1 MAGNSQRKGAI
12 RKDKK
17 GPTVGSGGQR
27 RKQLKGRG
35 PTPKASERDK
45 AAKRKRAAT
54 KSADKGARRPA
65 SGRGTASGRGKPSR
79 KRASGGPEYVVGRN
93 AVAEALAAGIPAT
106 ALYVA
111 ERIDN
116 DERVRDAVDSAN
128 EQSIS
133 VLEAPRIELDRL
145 ADGLTHQGVILQVP
159 PYEYAHADDLLA
171 RALDADETPLIVALD
186 HVTDPRNLGAVVR
199 SAAAFGAHGVL
210 VPERRAASMTASAWK
225 TASGA
230 AARVPVAQCTNL
242 ARALAAYRKAGLF
255 VVGLDAGAEVAIDE
269 VDAELPLV
277 LVTGAEGAGLS
288 RLVREGCDV
297 VAGIPIS
304 GDTESLNASV
314 AAGIGLYALAQRRAG

>member
-1 MAGNSQRKGAI
+1 MAGNSERKGAI
-12 RKDKK
+12 RKGKK

-35 PTPKASERDK
+35 PTPKAGERDK
-45 AAKRKRAAT
+45 HVAARRARSAAKGT
-54 KSADKGARRPA
+54 KTTRSTDKGGKRPSSAR
-65 SGRGTASGRGKPSR
+65 GRSSK
-79 KRASGGPEYVVGRN
+79 GGPEYVVGRN
-93 AVAEALAAGIPAT
+93 SVVDSLTAQIPAT

-111 ERIDN
+111 ERIDA
-116 DERVRDAVDSAN
+116 DERVRHAVDLAN
-128 EQSIS
+128 EQSLP

-145 ADGLTHQGVILQVP
+145 ADGLTHQGLILQVP
-159 PYEYAHADDLLA
+159 PYEYAHADDLLERAADA
-171 RALDADETPLIVALD
+171 RETPLIVALD

-210 VPERRAASMTASAWK
+210 VPDRRAASMTASAWK

-255 VVGLDAGAEVAIDE
+255 VVGLDANADTMIDE
-269 VDAELPLV
+269 VDADLPLV
-277 LVTGAEGAGLS
+277 LVIGAEGAGLS
-288 RLVREGCDV
+288 RLVRDGCDV

-304 GDTESLNASV
+304 GSTDSLNASV
-314 AAGIGLYALAQRRAG
+314 AAGIGLYALAQHRSA

>member
-12 RKDKK
+12 RKGKK

-45 AAKRKRAAT
+45 HVAARRARAAAKRSDGKAPA
-54 KSADKGARRPA
+54 KA
-65 SGRGTASGRGKPSR
+65 SGRSKPR
-79 KRASGGPEYVVGRN
+79 PKGGPEYVVGRN
-93 AVAEALAAGIPAT
+93 AVVESLTAQIPAT

-116 DERVRDAVDSAN
+116 DERVRQAVDLAN
-128 EQSIS
+128 EMALP

-145 ADGLTHQGVILQVP
+145 ADGPPHQGLVLQVP
-159 PYEYAHADDLLA
+159 PYEYAHPDDLVA
-171 RALDADETPLIVALD
+171 RAQDAGETPLVVALD

-210 VPERRAASMTASAWK
+210 VPERRAAGMTASAWK

-255 VVGLDAGAEVAIDE
+255 VVGLGADGDTTIDE
-269 VDAELPLV
+269 VDADLPLV
-277 LVTGAEGAGLS
+277 LVVGAEGAGLS

-297 VAGIPIS
+297 IAGIPMRA
-304 GDTESLNASV
+304 DTESLNASV
-314 AAGIGLYALAQRRAG
+314 ATGIALYSLAQRR

>member
-1 MAGNSQRKGAI
+1 MAGNSERKGAI
-12 RKDKK
+12 RKSKK
-17 GPTVGSGGQR
+17 GPSVGSGGQR

-45 AAKRKRAAT
+45 HPAARKARAAAKR
-54 KSADKGARRPA
+54 DEKGGKRPA
-65 SGRGTASGRGKPSR
+65 SGRGRSAK
-79 KRASGGPEYVVGRN
+79 GGPEYVVGRN
-93 AVAEALAAGIPAT
+93 SVVDSLTAQIPAT

-111 ERIDN
+111 ERIDT
-116 DERVRDAVDSAN
+116 DERVKHAVDLAN
-128 EQSIS
+128 EQALP

-145 ADGLTHQGVILQVP
+145 ADGLTHQGLILQVP
-159 PYEYAHADDLLA
+159 PYEYAHADDLVA
-171 RALDADETPLIVALD
+171 RAIDADETPLIVALD

-210 VPERRAASMTASAWK
+210 VPDRRAASMTASAWK

-255 VVGLDAGAEVAIDE
+255 VIGLDANAEMPIDQ
-269 VDAELPLV
+269 VDASLPLV
-277 LVTGAEGAGLS
+277 LVIGAEGAGLS

-304 GDTESLNASV
+304 GGTESLNASV
-314 AAGIGLYALAQRRAG
+314 AAGIGLYALAQRRS

>member
-12 RKDKK
+12 RKGKK

-45 AAKRKRAAT
+45 HVAARRARPAT
-54 KSADKGARRPA
+54 KGSDSKTSDKAA
-65 SGRGTASGRGKPSR
+65 GRGKPR
-79 KRASGGPEYVVGRN
+79 PRGGPEYVVGRN
-93 AVAEALAAGIPAT
+93 AVVESLTARIPAT

-116 DERVRDAVDSAN
+116 DERVRQAVDLAN
-128 EQSIS
+128 EIS
-133 VLEAPRIELDRL
+133 LPVLEAPRIELDRL
-145 ADGLTHQGVILQVP
+145 ADGPRHQGLVLQVP
-159 PYEYAHADDLLA
+159 PYEYAHPDDLVSRAHDA
-171 RALDADETPLIVALD
+171 RETPLVVALD

-210 VPERRAASMTASAWK
+210 VPERRAAGMTASAWK

-242 ARALAAYRKAGLF
+242 ARTLATYRKAGLF
-255 VVGLDAGAEVAIDE
+255 VVGLGADGDTPIDA
-269 VDAELPLV
+269 VDADLPLV
-277 LVTGAEGAGLS
+277 LVVGAEGAGLS

-297 VAGIPIS
+297 VASIPIS
-304 GDTESLNASV
+304 SGTESLNASV
-314 AAGIGLYALAQRRAG
+314 AAGIALYSLAQRR

>member
-17 GPTVGSGGQR
+17 GATVGSGGQR

-35 PTPKASERDK
+35 PTPKADERDK
-45 AAKRKRAAT
+45 HPAAKRKRAAA
-54 KSADKGARRPA
+54 KREEQSGRRPS
-65 SGRGTASGRGKPSR
+65 SGRGGSGSRSRGG
-79 KRASGGPEYVVGRN
+79 AGGPEYVVGRN
-93 AVAEALAAGIPAT
+93 AVVEALAARIPAT

-111 ERIDN
+111 ERIEN
-116 DERVRDAVDSAN
+116 DERVREAVDAAN
-128 EQSIS
+128 HQSVS
-133 VLEAPRIELDRL
+133 VLDAPRIELDRL
-145 ADGLTHQGVILQVP
+145 ADGLTHQGVILQIP

-171 RALDADETPLIVALD
+171 RALDRKQTPLIVALD

-230 AARVPVAQCTNL
+230 AGRVPVARCTNL
-242 ARALAAYRKAGLF
+242 ARALAAYKKAGLF
-255 VVGLDAGAEVAIDE
+255 VVGLDAGADVTIDE

-277 LVTGAEGAGLS
+277 LVIGAEGAGLS

-297 VAGIPIS
+297 VAGIPIAGES
-304 GDTESLNASV
+304 ESLNASV
-314 AAGIGLYALAQRRAG
+314 AAGIGLYALARQRTG

>member
-35 PTPKASERDK
+35 PTPKADERDK
-45 AAKRKRAAT
+45 HPAAKRKRAEA
-54 KSADKGARRPA
+54 KRAEKGGRRST
-65 SGRGTASGRGKPSR
+65 SGRGPSKGRS
-79 KRASGGPEYVVGRN
+79 RASAGGPEYVVGRN
-93 AVAEALAAGIPAT
+93 AVVEALVARIPAT

-111 ERIDN
+111 ERIDK
-116 DERVRDAVDSAN
+116 DERVREAVDAAN
-128 EQSIS
+128 DQSVS

-145 ADGLTHQGVILQVP
+145 ADGLTHQGLILQVP
-159 PYEYAHADDLLA
+159 PYEYAHADDLPALA
-171 RALDADETPLIVALD
+171 MDARETPLIVALD

-230 AARVPVAQCTNL
+230 AARVPVARCTNL
-242 ARALAAYRKAGLF
+242 ARALTAYRKAGLF
-255 VVGLDAGAEVAIDE
+255 VVGLDAGAEVSIDE
-269 VDAELPLV
+269 VDASLPLV
-277 LVTGAEGAGLS
+277 LVIGAEGAGLS
-288 RLVREGCDV
+288 RLVRDGCDV

-314 AAGIGLYALAQRRAG
+314 AAGIGLYALAQHRSA

>member
-45 AAKRKRAAT
+45 HPAARKARSAAKRSDR
-54 KSADKGARRPA
+54 SDQKGRRTT
-65 SGRGTASGRGKPSR
+65 SGRSR
-79 KRASGGPEYVVGRN
+79 SSRSREGAPEYVVGRN
-93 AVAEALAAGIPAT
+93 AVVEALAAKIPST

-111 ERIDN
+111 ERIDQ
-116 DERVRDAVDSAN
+116 DERVREAVDLAN
-128 EQSIS
+128 AQSLS

-145 ADGLTHQGVILQVP
+145 ADGLTHQGLILQVP
-159 PYEYAHADDLLA
+159 PYEYAHADDLVA
-171 RALDADETPLIVALD
+171 RATDSQQTPLVVALD

-199 SAAAFGAHGVL
+199 SASAFGAHGVL

-230 AARVPVAQCTNL
+230 AARVPVARCTNL
-242 ARALAAYRKAGLF
+242 SRQLTAYKKAGLF
-255 VVGLDAGAEVAIDE
+255 VVGLDAGADLDIDQ
-269 VDAELPLV
+269 VDADLPIV
-277 LVTGAEGAGLS
+277 LVVGAEGAGLS
-288 RLVREGCDV
+288 RLVRDTCDQI
-297 VAGIPIS
+297 AGIPI
-304 GDTESLNASV
+304 GADTESLNASV
-314 AAGIGLYALAQRRAG
+314 AVGIALYALAQHRSG

>member
-17 GPTVGSGGQR
+17 GPSVGSGGQR

-35 PTPKASERDK
+35 PTPKASEREK
-45 AAKRKRAAT
+45 HVATKRKRAAS
-54 KSADKGARRPA
+54 KSADKSGKRPA
-65 SGRGTASGRGKPSR
+65 SGRGKSPGR
-79 KRASGGPEYVVGRN
+79 KRPSGGPEYVVGRN

-116 DERVRDAVDSAN
+116 DERVRDAVNSAN
-128 EQSIS
+128 DQSIS

-255 VVGLDAGAEVAIDE
+255 VVGLDAGAEVAIEE

-277 LVTGAEGAGLS
+277 LVIGAEGAGLS

-314 AAGIGLYALAQRRAG
+314 AAGIGLYALAQLRAG

>member
-1 MAGNSQRKGAI
+1 MAGNSERKGAI
-12 RKDKK
+12 RKGKK

-45 AAKRKRAAT
+45 HAAGRKARSAT
-54 KSADKGARRPA
+54 KRGEKAGGRPT
-65 SGRGTASGRGKPSR
+65 SGRGRSAK
-79 KRASGGPEYVVGRN
+79 GGPEYVVGRN
-93 AVAEALAAGIPAT
+93 SVVDSLTAQIPAT

-111 ERIDN
+111 ERIDT
-116 DERVRDAVDSAN
+116 DERVRHAVDLAN
-128 EQSIS
+128 EQSLP

-145 ADGLTHQGVILQVP
+145 ADGLTHQGLILQVP
-159 PYEYAHADDLLA
+159 PYEYAHADDLLERAADA
-171 RALDADETPLIVALD
+171 RETPLIVALD

-210 VPERRAASMTASAWK
+210 VPDRRAASMTASAWK

-255 VVGLDAGAEVAIDE
+255 VVGLDADAETTIDE
-269 VDAELPLV
+269 VDADLPLV
-277 LVTGAEGAGLS
+277 LVIGAEGAGLS

-304 GDTESLNASV
+304 GGTESLNASV
-314 AAGIGLYALAQRRAG
+314 AAGIGLYALAQHRST